1 MGIRI
6 YIDMKIELNMDM
18 NIDMGLDMNMDT
30 EKFLL
35 KKGLIWIR
43 T

>member
-6 YIDMKIELNMDM
+6 YVDMKIELNMDM